1 MSVTW
6 EGKTYSS
13 WAEVRALESVKQAA
27 PVTPPVAVAVAEV
40 PPVFG
45 LSSAPPAPSQ
55 VGERKRALTERY
67 RPAKLAELVGQEEA
81 VAVLAAF
88 VAEPYPTAFI
98 MSGESGTGKTS
109 AAWALAAELGC
120 NIASEPP
127 EWGGVHSIPSGE
139 LNVDT
144 IKAVWG
150 GLWQTP
156 FDSARGWRVL
166 IINEIES
173 LNGQAERLFLDRLED
188 MPPNTVVVF
197 TTNALASLRA
207 RFVDR
212 CIGGVLEFRGAADD
226 LAEPARGLA
235 RSIWRQE
242 TGGEIPTDVLEKVIQ
257 RATSA
262 GRLSLRRVVQ
272 HLTPLLAKGSVR

>member
-1 MSVTW
+1 MAITW
-6 EGKTYSS
+6 NGNVYES
-13 WAEVRALESVKQAA
+13 WAEVRALEAGRAAA
-27 PVTPPVAVAVAEV
+27 PVVAPVEL
-40 PPVFG
+40 P
-45 LSSAPPAPSQ
+45 SSSPAP
-55 VGERKRALTERY
+55 GKGLALTVRY
-67 RPAKLAELVGQEEA
+67 RPTKLSELVGQAEA
-81 VAVLAAF
+81 VAALAAF
-88 VAEPYPTAFI
+88 VADPFPAAFI
-98 MSGESGTGKTS
+98 FAGETGTGKTS

-144 IKAVWG
+144 IKTVWG

-156 FDSARGWRVL
+156 FDSARGWRIL

-188 MPPNTVVVF
+188 LPPNTCVVF
-197 TTNALASLRA
+197 TTNALASLPA

-226 LAEPARGLA
+226 LAEAARGLA
-235 RSIWRQE
+235 RSIWQAE
-242 TGGEIPTDVLEKVIQ
+242 VAGDIPADVLDKVIQ

-262 GRLSLRRVVQ
+262 GRLSFRRVVQ
-272 HLTPLLAKGSVR
+272 SLTPLLAKGKV

>member
-1 MSVTW
+1 MSITW
-6 EGKTYSS
+6 EGKSYSS
-13 WAEVRALESVKQAA
+13 WAEVRALEAVKVAA
-27 PVTPPVAVAVAEV
+27 PVVSEV
-40 PPVFG
+40 KLAPSDATTGNGGASVLPKAPENGGFV
-45 LSSAPPAPSQ
+45 LSATSPAP
-55 VGERKRALTERY
+55 EKRVALTTRY
-67 RPAKLAELVGQEEA
+67 RPRKLAELVGQDEA
-81 VAVLAAF
+81 VAVLSAF
-88 VAEPYPTAFI
+88 VRDPYPTAFVFA
-98 MSGESGTGKTS
+98 GETGTGKTS

-120 NIASEPP
+120 NINADPP

-144 IKAVWG
+144 IRGVWG

-166 IINEIES
+166 IINEVES

-188 MPPNTVVVF
+188 LPPQTVVVF
-197 TTNALASLRA
+197 TTNALASLPE

-235 RSIWRQE
+235 RSIWKAE
-242 TGGEIPTDVLEKVIQ
+242 TGGEISAEILE
-257 RATSA
+257 
-262 GRLSLRRVVQ
+262 
-272 HLTPLLAKGSVR
+272 